1 MKAKSLE
8 SKSKLGHYRRWT
20 SLDPFA
26 GLVTLGAI
34 SMKWICAIAVAG
46 ILAGSGIEAR
56 ADVVDGIKAV
66 VHDSIVTYQQVADY
80 TAPLVEQL
88 RSRYGDQPDLFE
100 KKLGEAE
107 EDNLEQLL
115 ERQLILRDFETS
127 GYTNALPDSI
137 IDEEVQAYI
146 HSNYGDDRVRFIKTL
161 QAEGKTFEQFRKEFR
176 ERVVVQQ
183 MRFAHNENGTIISPH
198 KIEAY
203 YVDHKD
209 QFKMEDQVKLR
220 MIVLNKPS
228 GDTNET
234 RRLAEEILAKL
245 NAGGA
250 FTEMASVYSQ
260 GSQRNQGG
268 DWGWVEKS
276 VLRKELADLAFSLK
290 TGQRSGV
297 IDTPEA
303 CYLMMV
309 EERRPEHVKPLSDVR
324 DEIEKTLLA
333 QESERLQKQWI
344 DRLKKKTFVRYF

>member
-1 MKAKSLE
+1 MK
-8 SKSKLGHYRRWT
+8 G
-20 SLDPFA
+20 
-26 GLVTLGAI
+26 
-34 SMKWICAIAVAG
+34 ICAIAVAG
-46 ILAGSGIEAR
+46 ILAGPGIEAR

-66 VHDSIVTYQQVADY
+66 VHDSIITYQQVAEY

-88 RSRYGDQPDLFE
+88 HSRYGDQPDLFE

-176 ERVVVQQ
+176 ERIVVQQ
-183 MRFAHNENGTIISPH
+183 MRFAHNENGAIISPH
-198 KIEAY
+198 KIEVF

-234 RRLAEEILAKL
+234 RMLAEEILAKL
-245 NAGGA
+245 NGGAA

-290 TGQRSGV
+290 PGQRSGV

-344 DRLKKKTFVRYF
+344 ERLKKKTFVRYF